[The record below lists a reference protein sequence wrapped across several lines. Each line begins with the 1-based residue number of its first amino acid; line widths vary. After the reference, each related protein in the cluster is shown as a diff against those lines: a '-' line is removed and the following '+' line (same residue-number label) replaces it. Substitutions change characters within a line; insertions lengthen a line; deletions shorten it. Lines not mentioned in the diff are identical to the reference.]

1 MDSYEQLLSVEP
13 HSLAP
18 GKKDKLFK
26 QALAE
31 NFEHHFNHCTP
42 YQKLC
47 KKRGWIP
54 PLKAD
59 FRLDDFPYLPVD
71 IFKSMRLSS
80 VPDDKIVRTLQSSAT
95 SLQTPSTVVLDSE
108 TRKRQMKTLV
118 WFLSDRLGKSRRPF
132 VILDVDPKAISPGQ
146 STISA
151 RAAAVRG
158 FLTAASSAEYCMSM
172 DQAGEMYIELARLES
187 ALKKAQHLGKSAVIF
202 GYTYVF
208 YVYAAKQLQKH
219 GVKFDLPHVT
229 ILHIG
234 GWKKLQSE
242 AVSKKIFN
250 KTMCSVFGVEPKN
263 IIDCYGFTEQ
273 LGVVY
278 LDGEDGLKRTSAV
291 SEVIVRDQITLLPVT
306 DGEKGLLQFISPL
319 PLGYP
324 GHAILTDDVGRILS
338 RERGA
343 DGREGTSFEIIGRRQ
358 TAEIRGCGDILSEK
372 MKPNE
377 VQL

>member
-1 MDSYEQLLSVEP
+1 MDSYERLLSVEP

-18 GKKDKLFK
+18 AEKEKLFK
-26 QALAE
+26 EALAE
-31 NFEHHFNHCTP
+31 NFEHHFNHCVH

-54 PLKAD
+54 PLKTD
-59 FRLDDFPYLPVD
+59 FRLEDFPYLPVE

-80 VPDDKIVRTLQSSAT
+80 VPDDKIVRTVQSSAT
-95 SLQTPSTVVLDSE
+95 SLQTPSMVVLDNE

-132 VILDVDPKAISPGQ
+132 VIFDVDPKTISPGQ
-146 STISA
+146 GTISA
-151 RAAAVRG
+151 RTAAVRG
-158 FLTAASSAEYCMSM
+158 FLIAASSAEYCMSM
-172 DQAGEMYIELARLES
+172 DQAGEMHVELARLES
-187 ALKKAQHLGKSAVIF
+187 ALKKAQDFGKPAVIF

-208 YVYAAKQLQKH
+208 YVYAAKELQKR
-219 GVKFDLPHVT
+219 GVKFNLPHVT

-234 GWKKLQSE
+234 GWKKLQSQ

-250 KTMCSVFGVEPKN
+250 QTMCDVFGVETKN

-278 LDGEDGLKRTSAV
+278 LDGEDGLKRTSSV
-291 SEVIVRDQITLLPVT
+291 SEVIVRDPVTLLPVT
-306 DGEKGLLQFISPL
+306 DGKEGLLQFISPL

-338 RERGA
+338 REKGD
-343 DGREGTSFEIIGRRQ
+343 DGREGTSFEILGRRK

-372 MKPNE
+372 IKANE
-377 VQL
+377 AQL